1 MQTNSQLSAYKKMEK
16 TEFIKSNVN
25 QLPDLLKV
33 FFDLLLDFLKV
44 QPDFFLS

>member
-1 MQTNSQLSAYKKMEK
+1 MYKKMEK

-25 QLPDLLKV
+25 QLPNLLKE

-44 QPDFFLS
+44 QTDFFLS

>member
-1 MQTNSQLSAYKKMEK
+1 MQTLSWVRTKKWK
-16 TEFIKSNVN
+16 KQEFIKSNVN

>member
-1 MQTNSQLSAYKKMEK
+1 MQTLSWVRTKKWKK

-33 FFDLLLDFLKV
+33 FFDLLRDFLKV